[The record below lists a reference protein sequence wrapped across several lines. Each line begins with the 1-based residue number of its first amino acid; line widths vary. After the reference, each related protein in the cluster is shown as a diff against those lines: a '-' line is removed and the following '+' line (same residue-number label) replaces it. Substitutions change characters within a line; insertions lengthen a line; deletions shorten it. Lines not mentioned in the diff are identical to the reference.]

1 MSEIPPPPAKP
12 RPSMA
17 QFMWDRRDSTV
28 LPSGLWSLL
37 FIKALKLENVTD
49 EALDEFHKKL
59 RSTPFWEWW
68 VNGGFFGK

>member
-12 RPSMA
+12 RPSLA
-17 QFMWDRRDSTV
+17 QTMRNRRDKTI
-28 LPSGLWSLL
+28 LPSGIWGILYNR
-37 FIKALKLENVTD
+37 ALKLENVTD
-49 EALDEFHKKL
+49 EALDKFHQKL